1 MEPSRRVLVDTA
13 TRQLKAER
21 NITGT
26 SGNDYYQL
34 LRESENEGHVLRQQ
48 QQVMDDAVI
57 WKMPRFF
64 ISDPEVDHL
73 FDAVRKHNT
82 LILDL
87 RGNPGGAVTTLDR
100 MLGNVFDHDVKIAD
114 RVGRK
119 DLRPEVAKTLGG
131 HAFAGEIIVIVDSAS
146 ASAAELFA
154 RVIQLEHR
162 GLVLG
167 DRSSGSVME
176 AQIYPFAHG
185 LGAEIYYGF
194 SVTEAD
200 LIMKDGKSLEHVGVT
215 PDEIVLPTPQDLA
228 AERDPVLARAAE
240 VAGVKLDP
248 EAAGKLFPF
257 EWLPF

>member
-1 MEPSRRVLVDTA
+1 M
-13 TRQLKAER
+13 
-21 NITGT
+21 N
-26 SGNDYYQL
+26 
-34 LRESENEGHVLRQQ
+34 
-48 QQVMDDAVI
+48 DAVI
-57 WKMPRFF
+57 WKMPTFVL
-64 ISDPEVDHL
+64 SDAEVDHL
-73 FDAVRKHNT
+73 FDAVRKHKT
-82 LILDL
+82 QILDL
-87 RGNPGGAVTTLDR
+87 RGNPGGTVATLDR
-100 MLGNVFDHDVKIAD
+100 MLGIVFDHDVKIAD

-119 DLRPEVAKTLGG
+119 DLKPEVAKTVGG
-131 HAFAGEIIVIVDSAS
+131 HAFAGQVIVIVDSAS

-185 LGAEIYYGF
+185 LGTEIYYGF
-194 SVTEAD
+194 SITEAD
-200 LIMKDGKSLEHVGVT
+200 LIMKDGKSLERLGVS
-215 PDEIVLPTPQDLA
+215 PDEIVLPTPKDLA
-228 AERDPVLARAAE
+228 AGRDPVLARAAD